1 MKTLADFKRALT
13 IGSRWQLVH
22 AYGKNSMRTVAK
34 VRSKDIGFKLDE
46 KDVISWLD
54 FPKSSELKFNGEWVE
69 FWPSW
74 WNRDFCNFVPNKP
87 FMKYRQI

>member
-46 KDVISWLD
+46 KDVMVEQGFLQ
-54 FPKSSELKFNGEWVE
+54 FCPKQAFYEIQTDLTSS
-69 FWPSW
+69 
-74 WNRDFCNFVPNKP
+74 CT
-87 FMKYRQI
+87 